1 MNDEETKID
10 WIAQRRDANYD
21 CAGYT
26 VEVEDITPDDTE
38 VEVVADPTPSVSA
51 D

>member
-1 MNDEETKID
+1 VNNEETKID
-10 WIAQRRDANYD
+10 WIAARRDVNYD

-38 VEVVADPTPSVSA
+38 VVADPTPSA